1 MDYLR
6 KGISMGLTKVKD
18 TMTQVDLL
26 TKLNEATANSTG
38 LASISLL
45 NEISS
50 RTDNSEECSQIS
62 KHCLKVLTLKPKMWK
77 RILRSLALI
86 DHIIKTGSQNF
97 IDQIKDE
104 RDKLRDLYE
113 FTYEEDDKDRG
124 EASK

>member
-6 KGISMGLTKVKD
+6 KGLSIGLTKVKD

-26 TKLNEATANSTG
+26 AKLNEATSNVTG

-50 RTDNSEECSQIS
+50 RTDNSEECSVIS
-62 KHCLKVLTLKPKMWK
+62 KYCIKMLTLKPKMWK
-77 RILRSLALI
+77 RIQRALALI

-104 RDKLRDLYE
+104 RDKFKDLYD

-124 EASK
+124 EARK

>member
-45 NEISS
+45 NEIS
-50 RTDNSEECSQIS
+50 
-62 KHCLKVLTLKPKMWK
+62 
-77 RILRSLALI
+77 
-86 DHIIKTGSQNF
+86 
-97 IDQIKDE
+97 
-104 RDKLRDLYE
+104 
-113 FTYEEDDKDRG
+113 
-124 EASK
+124 

>member
-50 RTDNSEECSQIS
+50 RTDNYEECSQIS